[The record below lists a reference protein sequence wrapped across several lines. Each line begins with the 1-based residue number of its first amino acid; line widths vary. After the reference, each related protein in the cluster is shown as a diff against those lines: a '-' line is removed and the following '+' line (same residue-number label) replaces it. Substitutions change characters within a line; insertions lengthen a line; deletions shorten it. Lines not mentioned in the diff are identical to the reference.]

1 MNTVAWLFKYL
12 NFHDSGEHDQFHLQ
26 DSSPFWHLKLEKHLV
41 NWLSIQYGES
51 LYALENV

>member
-12 NFHDSGEHDQFHLQ
+12 NFHDSGEHDQ
-26 DSSPFWHLKLEKHLV
+26 DRSPFWHLKLEKHLV